1 VKKEFQHIR
10 NDVEKFAEQCFK
22 HSCRMGESV
31 HIEPAF
37 PRVTSRQRHRANN
50 PALSPLE
57 YYRRN
62 LVIPVLDEV
71 ISEFDTRFSKLSIT
85 AGQLVGLLF
94 SVICEREVN
103 IEEIAE
109 LYTRG
114 LPSPELLDQEVDWWK
129 RKFVAM
135 EPEFCPTSCA
145 SAIEVCLAFI
155 HI

>member
-1 VKKEFQHIR
+1 
-10 NDVEKFAEQCFK
+10 
-22 HSCRMGESV
+22 MGESV

-37 PRVTSRQRHRANN
+37 PRVTSRQHHRANN

-85 AGQLVGLLF
+85 AGQLVGLVP

-103 IEEIAE
+103 IEEVAE
-109 LYTRG
+109 LYTRD
-114 LPSPELLDQEVDWWK
+114 LPSPELLDQEVDRWK

-135 EPEFCPTSCA
+135 EPEFRPTSCA
-145 SAIEVCLAFI
+145 SAIKVCDPMTFPNLFI
-155 HI
+155 LLKIACL